1 MAESHHPRSFEL
13 LTNRHPLIHWFI
25 NNTVSA
31 NLLMMGIL
39 LTGLYMV
46 GFFGLFGQ
54 TAKIPLEAFPLT
66 ESNTIT
72 VTASL
77 NGASPED
84 VESGVT
90 HKIEEALQGIQGI
103 ARTTS
108 TSTASLASIRIEA
121 ATNYDLN
128 RLLDEVKNSVDSLKG
143 LPTEVEKVLVSK
155 NQRQHDILW
164 VTLYGEVNEL
174 FLKKTANRLKT
185 QLLKNPYVETVLIDG
200 EKAAEIAI
208 EIPESRLNEYALTL
222 PQIATAINN
231 ASLDLALGNLETTQ
245 GKIALR
251 LKNQSDNID
260 DYSNITI
267 RTFADGSTVKL
278 GDIATLTDGLV
289 EQSIMNEFNGKPSLT
304 LRLKS
309 GENANVIEAD
319 QAVTQAVLQFTR
331 TLPPALQ
338 TTIWNN
344 RVDDVRDRIDLF
356 TRNVATG
363 IFLVFLL
370 LTLFLNLKLAFW
382 VALGIPVSFAGAL
395 LAMGLSGITINLI
408 TLFGFI
414 IVLGIVVDDAIIIG
428 ESIYSWKK
436 QTHNAPQATLYGA
449 ARVSTAATFGV
460 LTTVAAFLPLTQV
473 DGRLGEILGQ
483 VGWVVIFCL
492 LFSLLESKLILPA
505 HLKATRVSLEGQ
517 ISKNPWIKIQTAVA
531 QGLEHLVEKTY
542 LPVLSMALRHRYF
555 TLLVFISAFILSLGT
570 VLGGILKV
578 SRFPHIESQSIAL
591 TVQMEQTVD
600 VATTQAFARQAAK
613 ALRKT
618 DQQLMQQADSSIP
631 NITHIASFNT
641 DDTTFMVRAGLASA
655 ETRSLDAQTIV
666 ERWRENVGPMVGAK
680 SINYASRRRFTNA
693 DIEVHLLTDNPA
705 DQVTVQEK
713 IIKHLARFDGIKE
726 ITSSEEEVSQE
737 IHIHLKPEAKSYG
750 VTHAQLARSI
760 RAAFYG
766 LEAERIQRGTDE
778 IRVMLRYPRDERQ
791 SLANLTRLHLHTDS
805 GLSLPIETVAD
816 LSFAYSPKTI
826 RHLDGKRI
834 VTISA
839 NVDRRLT
846 RSDAVIENLRTEGF
860 LTQLEQ
866 QYQVDIRLGGEAEE
880 GEKTDASMTLGFII
894 SLIMIYILLAI
905 PLKSYGKPLII
916 MSVIPFGIIGA
927 IIGHLLLGMDI
938 SMIGIFGIIALSGV
952 VVNDSLLLLST
963 IQQNRDAGLSL
974 YEAVQVTGVKRFRP
988 VILTSLTTFAGLM
1001 PMLFE
1006 TSFQAQFLIPMAVS
1020 LGFGILF
1027 ATCITLILIPVLYFI
1042 SDDINGLFFI
1052 KTP

>member
-1 MAESHHPRSFEL
+1 MAELNNPAFYKR
-13 LTNRHPLIHWFI
+13 LTSKHPLIHWFI

-31 NLLMMGIL
+31 NLLMIGIL
-39 LTGLYMV
+39 LSGLYMV

-72 VTASL
+72 VKASL

-90 HKIEEALQGIQGI
+90 HKIEEALKSLPGI
-103 ARTTS
+103 AKTTS
-108 TSTASLASIRIEA
+108 ISTANTASIRVEA
-121 ATNYDLN
+121 VTNYDLDY
-128 RLLDEVKNSVDSLKG
+128 LLDEVNSTIDNLKG
-143 LPTEVEKVLVSK
+143 LPTEVEKVRVSK

-164 VTLYGEVNEL
+164 VTLYGDVSEL
-174 FLKKTANRLKT
+174 LLKNTANRLKT
-185 QLLKNPYVETVLIDG
+185 QLLSNPYVETVIIDG

-222 PQIATAINN
+222 AQIATAINN
-231 ASLDLALGNLETTQ
+231 TSLDLALGNLETTQ

-251 LKNQSDNID
+251 LKNQSNNID

-428 ESIYSWKK
+428 ESIYSSKK
-436 QTHNAPQATLYGA
+436 HAHNAPEATLYGA

-460 LTTVAAFLPLTQV
+460 LTTVAAFIPLTQV

-483 VGWVVIFCL
+483 IGWVVIFCL

-505 HLKATRVSLEGQ
+505 HLRSTRVSLKGQ
-517 ISKNPWIKIQTAVA
+517 HSKNPWIKVQTAVA
-531 QGLEHLVEKTY
+531 HGLESLIEKTY
-542 LPVLSMALRHRYF
+542 LPVLSLALKHRYF
-555 TLLVFISAFILSLGT
+555 TLLVFVSGFILSIGA

-591 TVQMEQTVD
+591 TVQMDNTVD
-600 VATTQAFARQAAK
+600 VATTQALARQAAK

-618 DQQLMQQADSSIP
+618 DQQLMQQEETLVP

-641 DDTTFMVRAGLASA
+641 DDTTFMVRAGLAGA
-655 ETRSLDAQTIV
+655 ETRTLQAQAIV
-666 ERWRENVGPMVGAK
+666 NRWRENVGPIIGAK
-680 SINYASRRRFTNA
+680 SVNYASRRRFTNA
-693 DIEVHLLTDNPA
+693 DIEVHILTDNDA
-705 DQVTVQEK
+705 TQLVVQEK
-713 IIKHLARFDGIKE
+713 VIEHLAGFNGINE
-726 ITSSEEEVSQE
+726 ITSSEEDISQE

-750 VTHAQLARSI
+750 ITHAQLARSI

-766 LEAERIQRGTDE
+766 IEAERIQRGTDE
-778 IRVMLRYPRDERQ
+778 IRVMIRYPKNERQ
-791 SLANLTRLHLHTDS
+791 SLANLARLHLITDN

-816 LSFAYSPKTI
+816 LSFGYSPKSI

-846 RSDAVIENLRTEGF
+846 RSDSVIESLKKEGF

-894 SLIMIYILLAI
+894 SLVMIYILLAI
-905 PLKSYGKPLII
+905 PLKSYSKPLII

-963 IQQNRDAGLSL
+963 ISQQRNTGLSL
-974 YEAVQVTGVKRFRP
+974 YDAVRLTGVKRFRP

-1042 SDDINGLFFI
+1042 SEDISGLFFI